1 MKSYEN
7 FDNSF
12 FIKLLCIIGGIAL
25 LFVLAT
31 VVIGIVTGDSTASAE
46 SGEAETFIFGYTD
59 TSEPTLTETDT
70 NTEEDD
76 EEFFYPIFTETAEAS
91 EEVTE
96 PVTES
101 ATESVTETE
110 EIITE
115 PVPTILAESEDMG
128 ENYIDSL
135 IFLGDSTTYG
145 LKTYKMLKDGKN
157 TKQLWAAS
165 GATLSISD
173 ILTKKIVYPQTGKEM
188 LIADAMAQA
197 KPEYLVVTLGAE
209 GLRAMDEEEFVKQYN
224 LLVDALITAS
234 PETKIILQSVFPTNE
249 KLAKLTNEKVDMAN
263 MHILK
268 IAEENGLRYLDTQS
282 VLKDENGGLNEKYDN
297 GGTGMNLTAEGFEV
311 VLNYI
316 RTHSY
321 K

>member
-31 VVIGIVTGDSTASAE
+31 VVIGIVTSDSPASAD

-70 NTEEDD
+70 EEET
-76 EEFFYPIFTETAEAS
+76 EEFFYPIFTDTEEITEA
-91 EEVTE
+91 VTE
-96 PVTES
+96 PVTE
-101 ATESVTETE
+101 AVTETE

-115 PVPTILAESEDMG
+115 PVSTILAESEDMG
-128 ENYIDSL
+128 EDYIDSL

-282 VLKDENGGLNEKYDN
+282 VLKDSNGGLNEKYDN